1 MFVQV
6 SGGKELML
14 KPGLNII
21 GGLQPRGPKDMP
33 DMLDM
38 DIVLA
43 VEVGPAGGCG
53 VVPGGMAIELDMVGP
68 FDAIMSISK
77 LSVIALLCMV
87 GIAMAIESIETE
99 AIGISL
105 SLDVSL
111 AAGPWIPRPF
121 PA

>member
-6 SGGKELML
+6 SGGKELIL

-33 DMLDM
+33 DM

-43 VEVGPAGGCG
+43 IEVGPAGGCG
-53 VVPGGMAIELDMVGP
+53 FVPEDMAIGLDVVGP
-68 FDAIMSISK
+68 FGAIMSISE

-87 GIAMAIESIETE
+87 GIVMDMESIETE
-99 AIGISL
+99 AIGISPN
-105 SLDVSL
+105 LDVSL
-111 AAGPWIPRPF
+111 AAGG
-121 PA
+121 

>member
-33 DMLDM
+33 DILDM

-53 VVPGGMAIELDMVGP
+53 VISEGMVIGLDVVRP
-68 FDAIMSISK
+68 FEAIMSVSE
-77 LSVIALLCMV
+77 LSIIALLCMV
-87 GIAMAIESIETE
+87 GIVMAIESIETE

-105 SLDVSL
+105 NLDVSL
-111 AAGPWIPRPF
+111 AAG
-121 PA
+121 A

>member
-21 GGLQPRGPKDMP
+21 GGLQPRGPKDMLDML

-43 VEVGPAGGCG
+43 IEVGPVAGCG
-53 VVPGGMAIELDMVGP
+53 VVPEGMAIELDIVGP
-68 FDAIMSISK
+68 FDTVISISE
-77 LSVIALLCMV
+77 LSGMALLCMV

-105 SLDVSL
+105 TRGVSL
-111 AAGPWIPRPF
+111 VAAP
-121 PA
+121 

>member
-21 GGLQPRGPKDMP
+21 GGLQPRGPKDML
-33 DMLDM
+33 DMPDM

-43 VEVGPAGGCG
+43 IEVGPAGGCG
-53 VVPGGMAIELDMVGP
+53 VVPEVTAIGLDMVGP
-68 FDAIMSISK
+68 FDAVMSISE
-77 LSVIALLCMV
+77 LSVIALLCVV
-87 GIAMAIESIETE
+87 GIAIDMESIETE

-105 SLDVSL
+105 NLDVSL
-111 AAGPWIPRPF
+111 AAGG
-121 PA
+121 